1 MSAARAAEQEVLMRQ
16 TYRIV
21 AGIVALLVVVQAAV
35 IALSVF
41 GMFKFIDGGGAFDK
55 SALESEDVVYNEQV
69 GEMIHGGVGLI
80 LIPLLSLVLL
90 IISFVAEV
98 DRGVRLAAVLL
109 GLVALQV
116 VLAFAS
122 FDAPVVGAL
131 HGVNAFAILGI
142 AVLAYVRAGRPAAAG
157 SSAPTTKSSVPA

>member
-21 AGIVALLVVVQAAV
+21 AGI
-35 IALSVF
+35 
-41 GMFKFIDGGGAFDK
+41 
-55 SALESEDVVYNEQV
+55 
-69 GEMIHGGVGLI
+69 VGLI